1 MAFSKFTNL
10 DFDQIKASIKDYL
23 RADSNFTD
31 FDFEGSNFSVL
42 IDTLAYTAY
51 INSVNANMIVNE
63 SFLDSAT
70 VRKNVV
76 SLASNIGYV
85 PRSNR
90 AAVAKVKFQISINS
104 DTPTVTLRPGLICVG
119 KVDTTSYVFSI
130 PEPITTTVKEGVA
143 VFGTDDSPIEIYQGT
158 YLSNSFRYDGSLD
171 QRFIIS
177 NSKMDYSTLIVRIAD
192 ENEAGLGNP
201 WSRVNNIV
209 QVQRDSEVYF
219 INEVEQ
225 ERYELIFGDGIFG
238 KSLQTGQIINASYII
253 TEGLDGNGPREFS
266 YAGSIENSTGAIIV
280 PSTTVDI
287 EVLES
292 ARNGSNIEPVQ
303 SIKYYAPRL
312 YGAQYRAVTPR
323 DYEGII
329 KDIYPNTESVSVVG
343 GEELVPPQFGNV
355 FISIKPSNGLDVS
368 DFDKK
373 NIIKGLKSYGIAGI
387 NQNIVDLKILFVEVE
402 TYVYYDASK
411 VASGEVLK
419 TGVFL
424 SLDTY
429 AKSVDINKFGGR
441 FKYSKLQQVIDNTD
455 VSITSN
461 ITRVLIRRNLAAALN
476 QFAQYE
482 LCFGN
487 AFVYKESGGNI
498 KSSGFRIF
506 GQNSLVYLTDTPNRD
521 ENGRLDGSNTGTI
534 SIVSEVI
541 DESDSQVTYKKIIE
555 EAGSIDYAK
564 GEIKLNTVRI
574 TATQRPNRVIEV
586 QAYPLS
592 NDVIGLKDLYVSF
605 DVSASKINMIRDTI
619 ASGEQISG
627 VGFPVTPS
635 YGNGKLSR

>member
-1 MAFSKFTNL
+1 
-10 DFDQIKASIKDYL
+10 
-23 RADSNFTD
+23 
-31 FDFEGSNFSVL
+31 
-42 IDTLAYTAY
+42 
-51 INSVNANMIVNE
+51 
-63 SFLDSAT
+63 
-70 VRKNVV
+70 
-76 SLASNIGYV
+76 
-85 PRSNR
+85 
-90 AAVAKVKFQISINS
+90 
-104 DTPTVTLRPGLICVG
+104 
-119 KVDTTSYVFSI
+119 
-130 PEPITTTVKEGVA
+130 
-143 VFGTDDSPIEIYQGT
+143 
-158 YLSNSFRYDGSLD
+158 
-171 QRFIIS
+171 
-177 NSKMDYSTLIVRIAD
+177 MDYNTLVVRIAD

-201 WSRVNNIV
+201 WSRVGNIV
-209 QVQRDSEVYF
+209 QVRGNSEVYF

-238 KSLQTGQIINASYII
+238 KALETGQIINASYII
-253 TEGLDGNGPREFS
+253 TEGEAGNGPREFS
-266 YAGSIENSTGAIIV
+266 YAGSITNSLGAVIV
-280 PSTTVDI
+280 PSTVVNV
-287 EVLES
+287 EVLEA

-303 SIKYYAPRL
+303 SVKYYAPRL

-387 NQNIVDLKILFVEVE
+387 NQNIVDLKVLFVEIE

-419 TGVFL
+419 TGVFTA
-424 SLDTY
+424 LDTY
-429 AKSVDINKFGGR
+429 SKSVDINKFGGR
-441 FKYSKLQQVIDNTD
+441 FKYSKLQKVIDDTD

-461 ITRVLIRRNLAAALN
+461 ITRVIIRRNLAAALN

-487 AFVYKESGGNI
+487 GFAYKEAGGNI

-506 GQNSLVYLTDTPNRD
+506 GQNSLVYLTDTPNKD
-521 ENGRLDGSNTGTI
+521 ETGRLDGSNLGNI

-541 DESDSQVTYKKIIE
+541 DESDSQIKYKTIVD
-555 EAGSIDYAK
+555 EAGIIDYAR

-586 QAYPLS
+586 QAYPIS

-627 VGFPVTPS
+627 VGFPVTSS

>member
-23 RADSNFTD
+23 RANSNFTD

-90 AAVAKVKFQISINS
+90 AAVAKVKFEISVNS
-104 DTPTVTLRPGLICVG
+104 DTPTVTLRPGLVCVG
-119 KVDTTSYVFSI
+119 KVDSTSFVFSI
-130 PEPITTTVKEGVA
+130 PEAITTTVKDGVA
-143 VFGTDDSPIEIYQGT
+143 QFGTDEEPIEIYQGT
-158 YLSNSFRYDGSLD
+158 YLSNSYKYDGSLD

-177 NSKMDYSTLIVRIAD
+177 NPKMDYNTLVVRIAD

-201 WSRVNNIV
+201 WSRVDNIV
-209 QVQRDSEVYF
+209 RVRRDSEVYF

-238 KSLQTGQIINASYII
+238 KALETGQVINASYII
-253 TEGLDGNGPREFS
+253 TEGIDGNGPREFS
-266 YAGSIENSTGAIIV
+266 YAGSIENSTGAVIV
-280 PSTTVDI
+280 PSNSVNVR
-287 EVLES
+287 VLE
-292 ARNGSNIEPVQ
+292 AAKNGTNIESVQ
-303 SIKYYAPRL
+303 SVKYYAPRL

-343 GEELVPPQFGNV
+343 GEELIPPQFGNV
-355 FISIKPSNGLDVS
+355 FISIKPTNGTDIS

-387 NQNIVDLKILFVEVE
+387 NQNIIDLKILFVELE

-411 VASGEVLK
+411 VSSGEALRS
-419 TGVFL
+419 GVYNA
-424 SLDTY
+424 LDTY
-429 AKSVDINKFGGR
+429 AKSIDINKFGGR
-441 FKYSKLQQVIDNTD
+441 FKYSKVQKVIDDTD

-461 ITRVLIRRNLAAALN
+461 ITRVIIRRNLAAALN

-487 AFVYKESGGNI
+487 AFAYKESGDNI

-506 GQNSLVYLTDTPNRD
+506 GQNSLVYLTDTPNKD
-521 ENGRLDGSNTGTI
+521 ENGRLDGSNMGTI
-534 SIVSEVI
+534 SIVSEVV
-541 DESDSQVTYKKIIE
+541 DETDSQVKYRKVVD
-555 EAGSIDYAK
+555 EAGSIDYAR

-627 VGFPVTPS
+627 VGFPVTSS